1 MVFLP
6 CRSPRSHRLG
16 SRLMIKASR
25 FSAVILAFFAGF
37 SPALLVAQSSEA
49 PFSDSQAK
57 VDTSPAIVTP
67 ISTVVSFPTVVESSP
82 NTQSAVQLP
91 EVVVTANRLETP
103 ASQVPNSLTVITAQ
117 DMERKQS
124 ETVMD
129 ALQNV
134 PGMAVAQSGGP
145 GEIASLY
152 TRGTRDG
159 DTLVLMDGIPLN
171 DPLGTSRSY
180 DYLDEL
186 TLGGIQ
192 RIEVLRGPESVLFGS
207 NAMAGVINIIPRE
220 GSGPT
225 SGSVLAEG
233 GSYGTTRESASVQG
247 GNSKCDYALSTSYF
261 STAGFPSA
269 DKAFG
274 NSLNNPYSDF
284 SGLLKVGAPL
294 ASNIREEILLNY
306 NQSSLNTDDGAGSAA
321 GDPVMDDPFS
331 WANQKQVLLGSKT
344 RWTLGNWEQDLILS
358 FVDDNR
364 SNTDVASPVAP
375 NAIYGDSQ
383 YLYDGQTAQITW
395 QNDLKIMPEE
405 TIVLGLQGYREWG
418 NSSSISNSSYGS
430 SYNAPTLNSQ
440 WEESG
445 FLESQTNLEERF
457 FLNLGE
463 RVDNYNTYGTH
474 DTYQFG
480 AAYFIPEL
488 DTKLKATYGT
498 GFTAPTLYQ
507 LYAPANSGATINQGN
522 LNLQPETSTGYDLGL
537 EQPLGKSFATLGAT
551 YFHTQ
556 FDNLIASVGGYPNS
570 QYQNS
575 SNFQTQGVE
584 TFLNFN
590 GVQGLVVQAS
600 YTYTEIQTDVPAT
613 SDASPLLKKPTD
625 QAGLDVDYHS
635 GAVEAGYSGLTWGRG
650 RMWIFMDITFL
661 RTTYRPRSPSAII
674 SWSMFGRL
682 TRSIPNQVICS
693 GGQPFQP
700 VLRGSLRLRNA
711 GIIRVHWDQSFLL
724 IIGWGWA
731 DLMVFRLSPLYFQP
745 SLIHDF
751 QHHGVKSQGG

>member
-364 SNTDVASPVAP
+364 SNTDVASPAAP
-375 NAIYGDSQ
+375 NAVYGDAQ
-383 YLYDGQTAQITW
+383 YDGQTAQITW
-395 QNDLKIMPEE
+395 QNDLRLLPEE
-405 TIVLGLQGYREWG
+405 TLVLGLQGFREWG
-418 NSSSISNSSYGS
+418 NSSSI
-430 SYNAPTLNSQ
+430 YNFFGYSTFYSAPTQNSQ

-445 FLESQTNLEERF
+445 FLESQTNLGERF
-457 FLNLGE
+457 FLSLGS
-463 RVDNYNTYGTH
+463 RIDNYNTNGTH
-474 DTYQFG
+474 GTYQAG
-480 AAYFIPEL
+480 AAYFVPEL
-488 DTKLKATYGT
+488 DTKLKTTYGT
-498 GFTAPTLYQ
+498 GFLAPTLYQ
-507 LYAPANSGATINQGN
+507 LNDPTHGNPA
-522 LNLQPETSTGYDLGL
+522 LQPETNTGYDFGL
-537 EQPLGKSFATLGAT
+537 EQPLVGGQLRIGAT
-551 YFHTQ
+551 YFHNDFENQITYYGT
-556 FDNLIASVGGYPNS
+556 NTNGVYI
-570 QYQNS
+570 NS
-575 SNFQTQGVE
+575 SSFQSEGVE
-584 TFLNFN
+584 TFADVKIEKVLTLK
-590 GVQGLVVQAS
+590 GS
-600 YTYTEIQTDVPAT
+600 YTYTDVETNIPVTLAY
-613 SDASPLLKKPTD
+613 SPLLRKPAY
-625 QAGLDVDYHS
+625 QAGVDLDYQL
-635 GAVEAGYSGLTWGRG
+635 GPVEAGVSGTYVGRRPDVDFYG
-650 RMWIFMDITFL
+650 YNLPPNNLPTPVTLSDYFL
-661 RTTYRPRSPSAII
+661 VNLRASYQVDPSIKFFARVDNL
-674 SWSMFGRL
+674 F
-682 TRSIPNQVICS
+682 NQFYEEVYGYGTPGLS
-693 GGQPFQP
+693 GYIGTK
-700 VLRGSLRLRNA
+700 V
-711 GIIRVHWDQSFLL
+711 SF
-724 IIGWGWA
+724 
-731 DLMVFRLSPLYFQP
+731 
-745 SLIHDF
+745 
-751 QHHGVKSQGG
+751 